1 MKLAVEAEK
10 NTDHSKL
17 TKPQIIDVSTYHL
30 SLGRLSAYYCL
41 RRRLRRSLSP
51 EEIRE
56 YFSLGITVEGM
67 ANSLPLLIHDGTP
80 NLDMLPLFLVWLG
93 PQVNS
98 HDLFQQEQILNQ
110 FNWNIVFLR
119 SRLATVTT
127 ENDEV
132 YKPALFRVICQSS
145 LRLSFTCLLSRRQSK
160 FIIRLIIRGPVNP
173 SQISPNLNGSVQ
185 RSSP

>member
-30 SLGRLSAYYCL
+30 SPERLSAYCCL

-98 HDLFQQEQILNQ
+98 YDLFQQ
-110 FNWNIVFLR
+110 R
-119 SRLATVTT
+119 ADT
-127 ENDEV
+127 
-132 YKPALFRVICQSS
+132 
-145 LRLSFTCLLSRRQSK
+145 
-160 FIIRLIIRGPVNP
+160 
-173 SQISPNLNGSVQ
+173 
-185 RSSP
+185 

>member
-1 MKLAVEAEK
+1 MKLAVETEK

-110 FNWNIVFLR
+110 FN
-119 SRLATVTT
+119 
-127 ENDEV
+127 
-132 YKPALFRVICQSS
+132 
-145 LRLSFTCLLSRRQSK
+145 
-160 FIIRLIIRGPVNP
+160 
-173 SQISPNLNGSVQ
+173 
-185 RSSP
+185 

>member
-1 MKLAVEAEK
+1 
-10 NTDHSKL
+10 
-17 TKPQIIDVSTYHL
+17 
-30 SLGRLSAYYCL
+30 
-41 RRRLRRSLSP
+41 
-51 EEIRE
+51 
-56 YFSLGITVEGM
+56 M

-98 HDLFQQEQILNQ
+98 HDLFQQEQILKQ

-132 YKPALFRVICQSS
+132 YKPAFFRVICQSS